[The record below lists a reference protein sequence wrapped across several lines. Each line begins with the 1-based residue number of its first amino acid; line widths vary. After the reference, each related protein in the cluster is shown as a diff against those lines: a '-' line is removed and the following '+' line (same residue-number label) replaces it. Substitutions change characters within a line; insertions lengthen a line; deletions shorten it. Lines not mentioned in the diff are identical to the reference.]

1 MMDDPI
7 VEEIRRCRQEH
18 AQENDNDLDKIIKS
32 LRSRERN
39 SKRDLLN
46 PGPKLRMEKAGS

>member
-7 VEEIRRCRQEH
+7 VEEIRRRRQEH
-18 AQENDNDLDKIIKS
+18 AQENDNDLDKIIET
-32 LRSRERN
+32 LRLRERN

-46 PGPKLRMEKAGS
+46 PGPKLRMEKTGS

>member
-7 VEEIRRCRQEH
+7 VEEIRRRRQEH
-18 AQENDNDLDKIIKS
+18 AQENDNDLDKIIES
-32 LRSRERN
+32 LRLREHN

-46 PGPKLRMEKAGS
+46 PGPKLRMEKTGS